1 MTESHLREIQLTG
14 KKLVFVFMSTLL
26 VAVVVFLLGVW
37 VGRGIAD
44 PASAGAAADAAGVAG
59 DTQAAVNAGT
69 EPGKLNYPNV
79 LQGNP
84 PAAPPPVQAPP
95 PDPKPDPKPE
105 ATKPPAPPPAA
116 AKGGWVVQLGAFSSK
131 ANADGLAAR
140 LKARNHAAFVI
151 SLPVG
156 PQFKVR
162 VGPFASEAE
171 ARQAAARLS
180 KEPGVTK
187 PSVINTR

>member
-1 MTESHLREIQLTG
+1 MTESPLREIQLTG
-14 KKLVFVFMSTLL
+14 KKLVFVFMSALL

-37 VGRGIAD
+37 VGRGIGD
-44 PASAGAAADAAGVAG
+44 PAARGVAAAGSSVAG
-59 DTQAAVNAGT
+59 DTQVAANAGA

-84 PAAPPPVQAPP
+84 PSAPPVQAPG
-95 PDPKPDPKPE
+95 K
-105 ATKPPAPPPAA
+105 PPAA
-116 AKGGWVVQLGAFSSK
+116 APAGRSTTPPAATGGWVVQLGAFGSK

-140 LKARNHAAFVI
+140 LKAKNHAAYVI

-162 VGPFASEAE
+162 VGPFANEAE

>member
-1 MTESHLREIQLTG
+1 MTESPLREIQLTG
-14 KKLVFVFMSTLL
+14 KKLVFVFMSALL

-37 VGRGIAD
+37 VGRGIGD
-44 PASAGAAADAAGVAG
+44 PAASGVAAAGSSAAG
-59 DTQAAVNAGT
+59 DTQVAANAGA

-84 PAAPPPVQAPP
+84 PAAPPVQAPP
-95 PDPKPDPKPE
+95 PNPKPE
-105 ATKPPAPPPAA
+105 TSKPQTPPAA
-116 AKGGWVVQLGAFSSK
+116 TGGWVVQLGAFGSK

-140 LKARNHAAFVI
+140 LKAKNHAAYVI

-162 VGPFASEAE
+162 VGPFANEAE